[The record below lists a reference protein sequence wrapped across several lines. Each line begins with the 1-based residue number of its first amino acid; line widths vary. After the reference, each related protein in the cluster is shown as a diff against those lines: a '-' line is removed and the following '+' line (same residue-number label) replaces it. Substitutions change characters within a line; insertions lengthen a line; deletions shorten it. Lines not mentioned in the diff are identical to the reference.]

1 MSAIVSSLSLSLLL
15 ASTSLAA
22 PLKDSSPRQ
31 SLPEL
36 APSGNPTRSPNI
48 KTQPRSFHN
57 VQLPAHLQDLL
68 RSTHLL
74 SDAISPA
81 LEAAF
86 NGAAIQDVAG
96 ARQAT
101 MPLIDDISGNLDV
114 LYYGPI
120 SMGSQNQRMTVDID
134 TGSAD
139 LWVPVDCPDC
149 PHPGYQSDKSSTYQE
164 TGDDFAVQY

>member
-1 MSAIVSSLSLSLLL
+1 MSLIASSLSLSLLL
-15 ASTSLAA
+15 ASASLAA
-22 PLKDSSPRQ
+22 PLQGSFSW
-31 SLPEL
+31 S
-36 APSGNPTRSPNI
+36 APSRAGSYDLARRGFKAAPPVTGEDFVFDPSYAQAEIRRVLSKYKDAAEI
-48 KTQPRSFHN
+48 IHN

-68 RSTHLL
+68 HSTHLL

-86 NGAAIQDVAG
+86 DGAAIQDVAG

-139 LWVPVDCPDC
+139 L
-149 PHPGYQSDKSSTYQE
+149 
-164 TGDDFAVQY
+164 